1 MTTDL
6 NNEYSGSESDGSE
19 EEKENSISVP
29 HKRRRFSDDERRT
42 RWLVT
47 RYFQKYLIYILF
59 QLSVVNI
66 LSRERN
72 KIHARNTRE
81 RKRVQMETLQQNI
94 QDLIDEV
101 GMY

>member
-47 RYFQKYLIYILF
+47 RYF
-59 QLSVVNI
+59 
-66 LSRERN
+66 
-72 KIHARNTRE
+72 RNT
-81 RKRVQMETLQQNI
+81 
-94 QDLIDEV
+94 
-101 GMY
+101 